1 MIHGGVKRSC
11 SLKCHIKHFWFA
23 LVTVVMLAVY
33 KERGWDGAA
42 RGGGFEF
49 LFQIIFPAL
58 TMLLTFFV
66 F

>member
-42 RGGGFEF
+42 RGGALNFYF
-49 LFQIIFPAL
+49 KLYFQH
-58 TMLLTFFV
+58 
-66 F
+66 

>member
-42 RGGGFEF
+42 TGGG
-49 LFQIIFPAL
+49 L
-58 TMLLTFFV
+58 
-66 F
+66 